1 MKIEYINWDNKPAT
15 WDTDTERYYVLFDAK
30 LVSAD
35 GSFLCDS
42 AVLFSNSVAGVWHN
56 ITAFLV
62 KNPNF
67 VADWRSVNARIV
79 KAPCAFDACQIH
91 ILVEVL

>member
-1 MKIEYINWDNKPAT
+1 MKIEYINWNNECKT
-15 WDTDTERYYVLFDAK
+15 WDTDLERYFVLFDAK

-35 GSFLCDS
+35 GSFICDS
-42 AVLFSNSVAGVWHN
+42 SSLFSSTAAGVRHN

-79 KAPCAFDACQIH
+79 KAPCAFDARQIH